1 MTDLHELAGLFAD
14 SGLTLALAES
24 CTAGQ
29 LAARIADQP
38 GCSAWFRGGVV
49 AYHNDLKQQL
59 LGVPLE
65 LLLQYGAVSEP
76 VAGAMAVGVR
86 QACGA
91 DLGLAVTGIAGPDGG
106 TPDKPVGTVYLALAD
121 QDGCETIRCQFSG
134 DRAAVRQQTVEK
146 GLMLL
151 KMRLMVSETA

>member
-1 MTDLHELAGLFAD
+1 MSDLSELLRS
-14 SGLTLALAES
+14 SGMTLALAES
-24 CTAGQ
+24 CTAGL

-38 GCSAWFRGGVV
+38 GCSAWLRGGVV

-65 LLLQYGAVSEP
+65 LLLQHGAVSEP
-76 VAGAMAVGVR
+76 VARAMAVGVR
-86 QACGA
+86 QRCES
-91 DLGLAVTGIAGPDGG
+91 DLGLAITGIAGPDGG
-106 TPDKPVGTVYLALAD
+106 TEEKPVGTVYLALAD
-121 QDGCETIRCQFSG
+121 QYDCETVRCQFDG
-134 DRAAVRQQTVEK
+134 NRAAVRQQAVEK